1 MRFKRNKYVDDNIS
15 HLDKR
20 IEIYSVSD
28 ASDDGWSTPSEE
40 LLMKVWAEI
49 INDKSS
55 DSLNEIQLGNRT
67 VKKLRIR
74 YQKSIETDMHVVL
87 NSEKY
92 TITEILS
99 KDSRQPYMYL
109 VMERDE

>member
-1 MRFKRNKYVDDNIS
+1 MRFKRNKYVNDNIS

-20 IEIYSVSD
+20 VEIYTVTD
-28 ASDDGWSTPSEE
+28 GSDDGWSTPSEQ

-49 INDKSS
+49 INDKSF
-55 DSLNEIQLGNRT
+55 DSLNEIQLGNKT

-74 YQKSIETDMHVVL
+74 YQKSIETDMHVIIE
-87 NSEKY
+87 SERFK
-92 TITEILS
+92 ITEILG

-109 VMERDE
+109 ITERDA